1 MAYAAYMVGMVP
13 MANRWHIHGLYGQ
26 HDCMDPAQS
35 PGRQGQGHAAIQAPQ
50 NIKEEPMRYITGNKN
65 IDLFEQLIEEPSLTV
80 THLVF
85 AAGQEAPEHW
95 VDFDVVVV
103 PTKGRVEFI
112 DTQDGSSQ
120 VIQPGMLIR
129 MSPGEHHA
137 MRALEPSEF
146 MVVKMRLEGQKG

>member
-1 MAYAAYMVGMVP
+1 
-13 MANRWHIHGLYGQ
+13 
-26 HDCMDPAQS
+26 
-35 PGRQGQGHAAIQAPQ
+35 
-50 NIKEEPMRYITGNKN
+50 MRYITGNKN
-65 IDLFEQLIEEPSLTV
+65 FDLFEQLVEEPSLTV

-112 DTQDGSSQ
+112 NTRDGSSQ
-120 VIQPGMLIR
+120 VVRPGMLVR